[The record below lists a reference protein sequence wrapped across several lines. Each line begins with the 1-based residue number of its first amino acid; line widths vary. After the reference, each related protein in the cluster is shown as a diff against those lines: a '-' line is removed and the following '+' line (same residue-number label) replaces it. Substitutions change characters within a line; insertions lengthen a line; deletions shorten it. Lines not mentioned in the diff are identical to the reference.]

1 MKTCLLIFLVGL
13 IIPFQAQISLNIHA
27 MDSIID
33 PKTGNDVLHNMHQ
46 YYKNAPC
53 KRYTFSQKNNH
64 YRNDSI
70 IRTSKWHEYIE
81 FPDKFRI
88 NFEDTVLGNF
98 VIFKNDSAY
107 RYKNNELKKTS
118 RNANTLLLLLG
129 GMYYRSLPDVIERLQ
144 KEGYNTNLISLQ
156 KRKKTSYFVIGA
168 LLGDTTSNQIWVNKK
183 KYRVERIIEKID
195 TDHTMDM
202 TFDSFQKL
210 CEAFTETTVTFSNN
224 GKLEQQEHYYHIKI
238 SNSFEDEIFNPKAKK

>member
-1 MKTCLLIFLVGL
+1 MKAYLFIFFVGY
-13 IIPFQAQISLNIHA
+13 IIPYQAQISLNIHA
-27 MDSIID
+27 VDSIIN

-70 IRTSKWHEYIE
+70 IRTSEWHEYIE

-88 NFEDTVLGNF
+88 NFEDSIHGNF

-107 RYKNNELKKTS
+107 RYKNNELKKTT

-129 GMYYRSLPDVIERLQ
+129 GMYYRSLSDVIERLQ
-144 KEGYNTNLISLQ
+144 KEGYNTSLLSLQ
-156 KRKKTSYFVIGA
+156 KRKKTTYFVIGA
-168 LLGDTTSNQIWVNKK
+168 LPGDSLSNQIWVHKK

-195 TDHTMDM
+195 ANHTMDM

-210 CEAFTETTVTFSNN
+210 GEAFTETAVTFKNN
-224 GKLEQQEHYYHIKI
+224 GKLEQRELYYNIKI
-238 SNSFEDEIFNPKAKK
+238 ANNFEDEIFNPKVKK